1 MTGTAENDVVDSLSE
16 ITARETV
23 NPLSNEQ
30 ALADYP
36 VDRLDASPIDFDSW
50 RSIRHDIK

>member
-1 MTGTAENDVVDSLSE
+1 MTGTAEDDVVDSLSE
-16 ITARETV
+16 ITAQETV

-36 VDRLDASPIDFDSW
+36 VDRLDASPIDFDSCEEHQA
-50 RSIRHDIK
+50 RY